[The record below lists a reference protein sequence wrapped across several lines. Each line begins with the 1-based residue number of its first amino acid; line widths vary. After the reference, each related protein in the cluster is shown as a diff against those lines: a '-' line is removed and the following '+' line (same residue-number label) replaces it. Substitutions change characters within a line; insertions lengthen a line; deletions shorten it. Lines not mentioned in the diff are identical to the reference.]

1 MKSIYLLLT
10 LLVSSNCLFCQS
22 RAAIYCGT
30 SCPRLTI
37 IKTKKTDFGVAGSSV
52 FQITNNLSGAVKVA
66 LYIKRTSGKV
76 QSEGYSESIDRGQ
89 STTFH
94 YNIDD
99 VSEYCVYYINSPSDE
114 KFPSSTE
121 VQKRMNNGY

>member
-1 MKSIYLLLT
+1 MRSIYLLLT
-10 LLVSSNCLFCQS
+10 LFVASNCSFCQS
-22 RAAIYCGT
+22 KTAIYCET

-52 FQITNNLSGAVKVA
+52 FQITNNLSGAVKVG
-66 LYIKRTSGKV
+66 LYIKRTDGRV
-76 QSEGYSESIDRGQ
+76 QSEGYSDPIDRGQ

-99 VSEYCVYYINSPSDE
+99 LSEYCVYYINYPSDE

-121 VQKRMNNGY
+121 VKKRMNNGY